1 MRYTVVMIPDEDVGG
16 FTAFVPA
23 IPGCVTQGETLPET
37 LARAQDAA
45 SALLADYAEAGEDV
59 PTEPVGTVVATIEA
73 EVSQAVV
80 A

>member
-23 IPGCVTQGETLPET
+23 IPGCVTQGETVEET

-45 SALLADYAEAGEDV
+45 SALLADYAETGEDI
-59 PTEPVGTVVATIEA
+59 PTESVRTIVTTVEID
-73 EVSQAVV
+73 VSRAVV
-80 A
+80 L

>member
-1 MRYTVVMIPDEDVGG
+1 MRYTVVMIPDEDGG

-23 IPGCVTQGETLPET
+23 IPGCVTQGETFPEA

-45 SALLADYAEAGEDV
+45 SALLTDYAEAGEDV